1 MKTRKFSMSQT
12 DLYSIGEH
20 VLDKTAANLSAFT
33 AKIPKYDADYLAAI
47 RAKLNDAQ
55 NKPAHTERVEAPK
68 AARQELLE
76 LHTDCLAKWQ
86 ELKRAIIAA
95 HADTHKDIKL
105 KAAGHTHY
113 ADATKKNWAKTQKLM
128 DAATRFL
135 TKNAEHLVTKKEV
148 TTTFQ
153 EEFKDL
159 QTRYRQSYQ
168 AMIGSRSE
176 NDQESNFKTDADN
189 VLFKALMSIL
199 TDAKTV
205 FKGDADLR
213 KQFTMSYISDLVGKK
228 EALSPEK
235 KAAKQLAKQKKQLP
249 SPKE

>member
-86 ELKRAIIAA
+86 ELKRAIM
-95 HADTHKDIKL
+95 KDETKSYIIKML
-105 KAAGHTHY
+105 IDHGIVNRCRKIIVPSPVDLCSESRLNRFTENLGM
-113 ADATKKNWAKTQKLM
+113 KK
-128 DAATRFL
+128 RVRRHFI
-135 TKNAEHLVTKKEV
+135 
-148 TTTFQ
+148 
-153 EEFKDL
+153 
-159 QTRYRQSYQ
+159 RQQ
-168 AMIGSRSE
+168 IGSIKI
-176 NDQESNFKTDADN
+176 N
-189 VLFKALMSIL
+189 MSRDGCFVRITIL
-199 TDAKTV
+199 N
-205 FKGDADLR
+205 
-213 KQFTMSYISDLVGKK
+213 
-228 EALSPEK
+228 
-235 KAAKQLAKQKKQLP
+235 
-249 SPKE
+249 